1 MPSLCPL
8 NHPPQQH
15 KALDPQSLS
24 TRCTIPLSPPTTTR
38 ITASLS
44 AIRETISWTM
54 HSDQRTPRF
63 SKRGRNSERSSP
75 APHSSRL
82 SRFLQ
87 TRIPILLSSAAL
99 SSLLSTL
106 ESRAKPVS
114 PLPFLSMRGTRTAQ
128 HPFRASTFI
137 GGNEARLR
145 LARDFSTATMQ
156 VFPKEPATN
165 FFCNS
170 SPAPILILNP
180 ASRTRTNSRS
190 CGSSKKLSCL

>member
-1 MPSLCPL
+1 
-8 NHPPQQH
+8 
-15 KALDPQSLS
+15 
-24 TRCTIPLSPPTTTR
+24 
-38 ITASLS
+38 
-44 AIRETISWTM
+44 M

-63 SKRGRNSERSSP
+63 SKRGRNSEQSSP

-106 ESRAKPVS
+106 ESRAKRVS
-114 PLPFLSMRGTRTAQ
+114 PLLSLSMRGTPSAQ
-128 HPFRASTFI
+128 HPFRAQSLI
-137 GGNEARLR
+137 GGKEVLPPWAREI
-145 LARDFSTATMQ
+145 STATMQ

-180 ASRTRTNSRS
+180 ASRTRSNSRS
-190 CGSSKKLSCL
+190 CGSSKKLCCLCKPPTARLLTFPFAAGAPAPPHSLSSPPTCARCSAQ